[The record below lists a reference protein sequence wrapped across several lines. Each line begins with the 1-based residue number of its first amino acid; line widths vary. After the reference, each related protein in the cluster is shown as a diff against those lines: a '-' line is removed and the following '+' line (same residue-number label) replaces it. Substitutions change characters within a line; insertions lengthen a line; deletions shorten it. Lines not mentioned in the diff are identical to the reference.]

1 MSGFQMVSDFHIIYF
16 NMAVKENN
24 ELHNVEIFVWNF
36 ENLYQVEDVIGGYH
50 RDPEVLAVTS
60 IPELSSDSDFQ
71 FRLSITDLLQ
81 LLIRNKNQHN
91 IKMKHKNHL
100 TRNHQ
105 IGVTSIEFVFRF
117 ITSLVNN

>member
-1 MSGFQMVSDFHIIYF
+1 
-16 NMAVKENN
+16 MAVKENN

-36 ENLYQVEDVIGGYH
+36 ENYFQVEDVIRFYMGGYH
-50 RDPEVLAVTS
+50 CDPEVLAVTS

-91 IKMKHKNHL
+91 IKMKHINHV

-105 IGVTSIEFVFRF
+105 IGVTSI
-117 ITSLVNN
+117 